1 MSRGVDYRLKR
12 LQRYRPILR
21 SVPIAGITGPNGG
34 GKTLFMV
41 AEALSD
47 MATGRPVYS
56 TVPIELGPYRSI
68 PIRSLSQLVDLRDA
82 TVCLDEIV
90 SIFPS
95 SAATTTLPAEVQVLL
110 NTARHR
116 GITLRWSAPDWMRAQ
131 IMLRSVTQA
140 AVSVNPVGKRSRGL
154 WPEPLWSAITVWD
167 ARSGRVDSVP
177 ERRLRRRV
185 LLPRR
190 SPAWGAYDTLADAPV
205 IGHPDTGGICVD
217 CGGTRARPKCST
229 ARHVEL
235 GIEVPDEDT
244 DELVAPVEVP
254 QLVGDEV

>member
-1 MSRGVDYRLKR
+1 MTRTDLDYRLRR
-12 LQRYRPILR
+12 LHRYRPLLA
-21 SVPIAGITGPNGG
+21 SVPIVGFTGPNGA
-34 GKTLFMV
+34 GKTLVMV
-41 AEALSD
+41 AEALAD
-47 MATGRPVYS
+47 MAAGRPVYS
-56 TVPIELGPYRSI
+56 TVEIVLGEYRSR
-68 PIRSLSQLVDLRDA
+68 PIRSLAQLVDLRDA

-116 GITLRWSAPDWMRAQ
+116 GITIRWSAPDWMRAQ

-140 AVSVNPVGKRSRGL
+140 AVSVNPVGKRGKGL
-154 WPEPLWSAITVWD
+154 WPEPWWSAVTVWD
-167 ARSGRVDSVP
+167 ARSGRVDSTP
-177 ERRLRRRV
+177 ERRLRRRL

-217 CGGTRARPKCST
+217 CGGSRTRPRCT
-229 ARHVEL
+229 HERHLML
-235 GIEVPDEDT
+235 G
-244 DELVAPVEVP
+244 
-254 QLVGDEV
+254 LVGPELDTETDADEASQFVA